1 MTHRIPTYISPS
13 QATLFYKDRS
23 EYYLRYLCEY
33 RPDRFAQTPAM
44 AVGGSFDSHVT
55 RALAL
60 RYFGRD
66 DPRCEGEYCLETML
80 DAAIEPHLDRRE
92 LTRIGLELFKRYM
105 ATGGYGRL
113 CAELDAASDI
123 CMQGRLYYNV
133 PERVGLTLM
142 GLPDVAFV
150 RGGVQHVYDFK
161 VNGFFSAASPLKGFV
176 WKGTG
181 SGSTSHKSAILG
193 KLDCGTV
200 VDLSGYF
207 DTGYLRQTS
216 TYAWA
221 LQGGCDSPIVVGI
234 EQTACRVASSRW
246 KDPTVLSGDRQ
257 VAVSNVSTR
266 SLISVEIQAAV
277 LDEYIHM
284 WDVINSG
291 WIFEDLSREESDI
304 ECARLDLLAKGLVVD
319 KDEDFNK
326 LCGR

>member
-1 MTHRIPTYISPS
+1 MRIPTYISPS
-13 QATLFYKDRS
+13 QATLFYKDRE
-23 EYYLRYLCEY
+23 EYYLRYLCEH

-60 RYFGRD
+60 RYFGRE
-66 DPRCEGEYCLETML
+66 DPRCATEYDLSVML
-80 DAAIEPHLDRRE
+80 DSAIEPHLDRPA
-92 LTRIGLELFKRYM
+92 LTTAGLELFKRYM

-113 CAELDAASDI
+113 CAELDSGTDI
-123 CMQGRLYYNV
+123 HMQGKLYYNV
-133 PERVGLTLM
+133 PNTGGLTLM

-161 VNGFFSAASPLKGFV
+161 VNGFFSAASPLKGHV

-181 SGSTSHKSAILG
+181 SSESVHKEAILG
-193 KLDCGTV
+193 KLDCGTI

-221 LQGGCDSPIVVGI
+221 LQGGCESPIVVGI
-234 EQTACRVASSRW
+234 EQTACRVASTRW
-246 KDPTVLSGDRQ
+246 KDPIVLRGAEH
-257 VAVSNVSTR
+257 VAVTNVSTR
-266 SLISVEIQAAV
+266 SLIPVETQKAV
-277 LDEYIHM
+277 MQEYIDM

-291 WIFEDLSREESDI
+291 WIFDDVDREVSD
-304 ECARLDLLAKGLVVD
+304 ETCARLDLLAKGLVVD
-319 KDEDFNK
+319 KDEDFNM